1 MAKKKRIPSGAVTP
15 SSQEA
20 TSAPAAGS
28 VAMALPSEVSAGDKT
43 VLLLAM
49 MMFFA
54 PALGV
59 PNEEMLQDTLKSA
72 VVSFFALIAAVL
84 FMWNQR
90 HRTEP
95 LRWHVLMGLPVLVSL
110 YAFSSIF
117 WAHNAY
123 LPGVEAIRWFIF
135 GLIVWLGL
143 NTISRERFDTL
154 VLGIHWGAF
163 AAAFW
168 GLMQFWFD
176 MKLFPQGPNPAS
188 TFVNRNFGAEF
199 IVTTLPFSIYLLFRS
214 TDKIKVFF
222 TVLTLA
228 LNLVYVMACGTRAA
242 LIAITLTAIPLCIG
256 LFIYRSSWK
265 LREWTKGQKLIALGI
280 FVYALAGFG
289 SLPSGNESGDLKG
302 LTAIQRTFVRSQSL
316 SPTAVAT
323 EESFGMRR
331 TMWSATAR
339 MIMDRPLSGVGGGV
353 WEVDQPLYQPP
364 GAGLETDYYAHNEFL
379 QHIAEYGLIGWITIG
394 GAVLYLALSAW
405 RTFRDRHEPDG
416 MDEGFIRMVALCSLF
431 ALFVVSNAGF
441 PWRMASTCALFALGL
456 AVVAASDARRGYTGW
471 LTGVKAIPWSAMTSK
486 VLLVAFLLCTV
497 LAAYITQQATLA
509 EQKIVRATK
518 LALGVGQSGQP
529 NHPNFVKTREE
540 INTLIREGVAINPH
554 YRKITPMVADQM
566 AGWGDWPNAV
576 WIWESV
582 LGSRPYIMAIMANVI
597 KGNFI
602 LKDYD
607 RAQYWVGK
615 MKALQPQS
623 ATARSMEVLLLDH
636 TGRRAEAV
644 QLAHRYLDEGTVDA
658 DLAINAFIMGKDV
671 KDYGLAIQGLA
682 WRSKL
687 IPQETS
693 QNHYKTGML
702 YFGMGDQAKA
712 LDSFRL
718 AVQAVPPEVRDQVKA
733 LVPTTLQSKL

>member
-1 MAKKKRIPSGAVTP
+1 MAKKKRISSGVPSTP
-15 SSQEA
+15 IQEPVSP
-20 TSAPAAGS
+20 SAGTS
-28 VAMALPSEVSAGDKT
+28 VATALPQEVRTGDWT

-59 PNEEMLQDTLKSA
+59 PHEEMLQDTLKSA
-72 VVSFFALIAAVL
+72 VVSFFALAAAVL

-90 HRTEP
+90 NRTTP
-95 LRWHVLMGLPVLVSL
+95 LRWHVLMGLPVLVCL

-123 LPGVEAIRWFIF
+123 LPAVEAIRWFIF
-135 GLIVWLGL
+135 GVILWLGL

-214 TDKIKVFF
+214 TDKIKVFL

-242 LIAITLTAIPLCIG
+242 LIAIILTSIPLCIG

-265 LREWTKGQKLIALGI
+265 MREWSKGQKLIALGI
-280 FVYALAGFG
+280 FVYAVAGFG
-289 SLPSGNESGDLKG
+289 SLPSGNANPDLKD

-316 SPTAVAT
+316 APTAIAT

-331 TMWSATAR
+331 TMWSATTR
-339 MIMDRPLSGVGGGV
+339 MIMDRPISGVGGGV

-364 GAGLETDYYAHNEFL
+364 GSGLETDYYAHNEFL
-379 QHIAEYGLIGWITIG
+379 QHIAEYGLIGWLTIG

-416 MDEGFIRMVALCSLF
+416 MEEGFIRMVALCSLF

-456 AVVAASDARRGYTGW
+456 AVVAASDARRGYAGW
-471 LTGVKAIPWSAMTSK
+471 LMGGRALPWSAMVSK
-486 VLLVAFLLCTV
+486 VLLVAFLLCTA
-497 LAAYITQQATLA
+497 LAMYITQQAALA
-509 EQKIVRATK
+509 EHKIVRATK
-518 LALGVGQSGQP
+518 LALGVGQSGQAQ
-529 NHPNFVKTREE
+529 HPNFVKTREE
-540 INTLIREGVAINPH
+540 INQLIREGVAINPH

-566 AGWGDWPNAV
+566 AGWGDWANAV

-582 LGSRPYIMAIMANVI
+582 LGSRPYIMAIMTNAI

-602 LKDYD
+602 LKDYN
-607 RAQYWVGK
+607 RAQYWIER

-623 ATARSMEVLLLDH
+623 VTARSMEVLLLDH
-636 TGRRAEAV
+636 TGRRPEAV
-644 QLAHRYLDEGTVDA
+644 KLAHQYLDAGTVDA

-671 KDYGLAIQGLA
+671 KDYALAIKGLA

-702 YFGMGDQAKA
+702 YFDMGDESKA
-712 LDSFRL
+712 LESFRL
-718 AVQAVPPEVRDQVKA
+718 SVMSVPPEHRDQVKS
-733 LVPTTLQSKL
+733 LVPAKLQSKI